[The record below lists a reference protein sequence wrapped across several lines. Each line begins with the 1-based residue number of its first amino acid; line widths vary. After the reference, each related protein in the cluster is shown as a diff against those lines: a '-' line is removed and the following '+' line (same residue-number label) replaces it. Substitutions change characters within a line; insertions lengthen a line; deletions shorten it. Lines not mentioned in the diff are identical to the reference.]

1 MKNNAINTY
10 LKELSKQL
18 CCSGKEKKE
27 ILSSLKNRLLE
38 FESEHPA
45 ALKYEDIV
53 EQFGSP
59 KEVANS
65 FLGEYSSTQLHN
77 LVKRRKIK
85 HFCIITACILIF
97 AALVIYS
104 FLKIQQLHWLQNGYI
119 IQVTYPGTDPDPI
132 YGSTVVAQLI
142 NKILL
147 DGKKS
152 IAEDIVYS
160 ALDMVKEKTDQEPVA
175 VLKRREDT
183 HKMAE
188 ANKAFAH
195 YRW

>member
-10 LKELSKQL
+10 LKELSNQL

-27 ILSSLKNRLLE
+27 ILSSLKNRLSE
-38 FESEHPA
+38 FESEYPT

-77 LVKRRKIK
+77 LIKRRKIK

-97 AALVIYS
+97 AALLIYS
-104 FLKIQQLHWLQNGYI
+104 IRRIYWFYLFQDGYAI
-119 IQVTYPGTDPDPI
+119 ETMYDGTDIPGPEEI
-132 YGSTVVAQLI
+132 GIT
-142 NKILL
+142 N
-147 DGKKS
+147 
-152 IAEDIVYS
+152 
-160 ALDMVKEKTDQEPVA
+160 
-175 VLKRREDT
+175 
-183 HKMAE
+183 
-188 ANKAFAH
+188 
-195 YRW
+195 YRTY

>member
-10 LKELSKQL
+10 LKELSNQL

-38 FESEHPA
+38 FESEHPT

-53 EQFGSP
+53 EQFGLP
-59 KEVANS
+59 QEVANS

-97 AALVIYS
+97 AALLIYS
-104 FLKIQQLHWLQNGYI
+104 IRRIYWFQDGYVVETI
-119 IQVTYPGTDPDPI
+119 YSGT
-132 YGSTVVAQLI
+132 
-142 NKILL
+142 L
-147 DGKKS
+147 DDNFSIFKS
-152 IAEDIVYS
+152 GEY
-160 ALDMVKEKTDQEPVA
+160 EE
-175 VLKRREDT
+175 
-183 HKMAE
+183 
-188 ANKAFAH
+188 
-195 YRW
+195 Y

>member
-10 LKELSKQL
+10 LKELSNQL

-27 ILSSLKNRLLE
+27 ILSYFKNSTIMNLNQSIRLL
-38 FESEHPA
+38 
-45 ALKYEDIV
+45 LNDEDIV

-97 AALVIYS
+97 AALLIYS
-104 FLKIQQLHWLQNGYI
+104 IRRIYQFYWFQDGYVVETI
-119 IQVTYPGTDPDPI
+119 YSGT
-132 YGSTVVAQLI
+132 
-142 NKILL
+142 L
-147 DGKKS
+147 DDNFS
-152 IAEDIVYS
+152 IFESGEY
-160 ALDMVKEKTDQEPVA
+160 EE
-175 VLKRREDT
+175 
-183 HKMAE
+183 
-188 ANKAFAH
+188 
-195 YRW
+195 Y